1 MNHKNVATSITF
13 MEKNVNSAKDLIDKM
28 NDEGKIG
35 MDIIKLYVGLLPKL
49 VKEIKLNLIAK
60 RIDQFN

>member
-1 MNHKNVATSITF
+1 
-13 MEKNVNSAKDLIDKM
+13 MEKNVNSAKDIIDKM
-28 NDEGKIG
+28 NDEGKIS
-35 MDIIKLYVGLLPKL
+35 MEIIKLYVGLLPKL